1 MIVMKFGGTSLADGG
16 RIRTLVERVRER
28 VDQRPLLVV
37 SALAGAT
44 DALERTLRLAVKGDP
59 DLLEPV
65 MAELARAHRWA
76 LRGAVDDASRRH
88 ALTIA
93 FDRDLE
99 ELRDLLRS
107 IRVLG
112 EWTPRIRDSVLAF
125 GERGSARLV
134 AAALQEAGISAE
146 VVEPG
151 SILATDRR
159 YGAARPD
166 WKLTSQRADEILLP
180 QLERGCIPV
189 LGGFVGRAKDGSPT
203 TLGRGG
209 SDTTAAILG
218 CVLAAQ
224 EIQIWTDVDGIMTAD
239 PRLEPDARALSRV
252 SFSFAAELAAHGA
265 KVLHPASLAPAVER
279 NIPILVRNT
288 TRPEHPGT
296 YVGADEMA
304 DSKTVAL
311 AVRRDVRAW
320 CLRDPGLESELPLA
334 SRIDF
339 TQMNPAPF
347 AMMSSPCRLTC
358 VFVED
363 SGAVRTPD
371 LVVPGLIAEELE
383 QRSWIG
389 VVCEAQELPFALE
402 ASLWKDLAI
411 DRVFGGA
418 GSGFGILLP
427 KARLEDAIRQLHKA
441 WVPVEV

>member
-1 MIVMKFGGTSLADGG
+1 MV
-16 RIRTLVERVRER
+16 
-28 VDQRPLLVV
+28 P
-37 SALAGAT
+37 
-44 DALERTLRLAVKGDP
+44 
-59 DLLEPV
+59 PV
-65 MAELARAHRWA
+65 L
-76 LRGAVDDASRRH
+76 SRRRYKKR
-88 ALTIA
+88 AC
-93 FDRDLE
+93 
-99 ELRDLLRS
+99 
-107 IRVLG
+107 
-112 EWTPRIRDSVLAF
+112 P
-125 GERGSARLV
+125 
-134 AAALQEAGISAE
+134 AE
-146 VVEPG
+146 VVDPG

-166 WKLTSQRADEILLP
+166 WELTEQRANELLLP

-189 LGGFVGRAKDGSPT
+189 LGGFVGRARDGSPT

-218 CVLAAQ
+218 CVLAAK

-239 PRLEPDARALSRV
+239 PRLEPDARALSHV

-296 YVGADEMA
+296 YVGADEKA
-304 DSKTVAL
+304 DKKAVAL

-320 CLRDPGLESELPLA
+320 SLRDPGLESELPLA

-363 SGAVRTPD
+363 SGTVRIPD
-371 LVVPGLIAEELE
+371 LAVPGLIAEELE

-389 VVCEAQELPFALE
+389 VVCEAQELPFALD

-427 KARLEDAIRQLHKA
+427 RARLEDAIRQLHKA

>member
-1 MIVMKFGGTSLADGG
+1 MIVMKFGGTSLADGN

-28 VDQRPLLVV
+28 HDKRPLLVV

-44 DALERTLRLAVKGDP
+44 DALERSLHLAVQGDP
-59 DLLEPV
+59 DLLEPL
-65 MAELARAHRWA
+65 MAELARTHRWA

-99 ELRDLLRS
+99 EIRDLLRS

-112 EWTPRIRDSVLAF
+112 EWTPRIRDAVLSF

-134 AAALQEAGISAE
+134 EAALLEAGLLAE
-146 VVEPG
+146 VVDPG
-151 SILATDRR
+151 SILVTDRS

-166 WKLTSQRADEILLP
+166 WDLTARCVEDILVP

-218 CVLAAQ
+218 RLLSAE
-224 EIQIWTDVDGIMTAD
+224 EIQIWTDVDGIMTAE
-239 PRLEPDARALSRV
+239 PRWEPEARALSRV

-279 NIPILVRNT
+279 NIPILVRST
-288 TRPEHPGT
+288 TRPQHPGT
-296 YVGADEMA
+296 YVGIDEQA
-304 DSKTVAL
+304 NEKTIAL
-311 AVRRDVRAW
+311 AVRREVRAW
-320 CLRDPGLESELPLA
+320 CLRDPGLESQRPLA

-347 AMMSSPCRLTC
+347 AMMSGPCRLTC

-363 SGAVRTPD
+363 ADAVRMED
-371 LVVPGLIAEELE
+371 LAVPGLVSEELPE
-383 QRSWIG
+383 RSWIG
-389 VVCEAQELPFALE
+389 VVCEAREMPFALD
-402 ASLWKDLAI
+402 ASLWKELSI

-427 KARLEDAIRQLHKA
+427 RARVEDAVRMLHKA
-441 WVPVEV
+441 WVMVEV